1 MCKQLQHLRRHAG
14 LTRRQPSDEAIAWR
28 KKRPGGEI
36 STSHKANRA
45 RPAINVKRE
54 PLVEGGATAT
64 AKPFQRTKSGNSS
77 VTAAARAGAKATG

>member
-28 KKRPGGEI
+28 KKGPGGEI

-54 PLVEGGATAT
+54 PMVERGAAGSTEA
-64 AKPFQRTKSGNSS
+64 AGSK
-77 VTAAARAGAKATG
+77 VAAADAANKATG